1 MHIPRECVCLGKCD
15 LNSLH
20 AHVVWFSDY
29 CQTVYIYIRSFSV
42 QCVYQNNKDF
52 LHSMFHPS
60 SPPTQT
66 LLKTTNHILIHDV
79 RGSMS
84 NLRTLVQRGVSPHTR
99 LCVIC
104 TRSAESLADGTK
116 DDVIVFRWATSVRFI
131 ESVKLGREVVSFR
144 RVQICKLTRYV

>member
-1 MHIPRECVCLGKCD
+1 
-15 LNSLH
+15 
-20 AHVVWFSDY
+20 
-29 CQTVYIYIRSFSV
+29 
-42 QCVYQNNKDF
+42 
-52 LHSMFHPS
+52 
-60 SPPTQT
+60 
-66 LLKTTNHILIHDV
+66 
-79 RGSMS
+79 MS